1 MKTKHRLAFLVLSIL
16 IIGLISAHAD
26 TIQPMY
32 TAIVNNL
39 PGGGLEMINL
49 SDGKLYFQAGDSVYG
64 YEPDQSDPF
73 HAEYANPDKG
83 LKFAFILGDDL
94 YYNLWE
100 QATLT
105 PVNSLLGQD
114 EISLFPALVQNKA
127 LSSVQPFIQST
138 YEGKALTFMAAAVSR
153 QNGDL
158 FFLCRLDIDTGDFKY
173 IQVDELKSFTNTKN
187 GNTVYFNKAAD
198 SHGTLSILVNEL
210 EWNTMKS
217 NLIGTLPFSASGTV
231 YLESSESVVYI
242 DDKKVMMKSA
252 DQPAELLIDIG
263 DILNDPL
270 ACPDQRGFILQGTY
284 YIAPII
290 VGENQQII
298 QMNLNDLGR

>member
-1 MKTKHRLAFLVLSIL
+1 MCKHIMIMMIIMTIISPFSAF
-16 IIGLISAHAD
+16 AD
-26 TIQPMY
+26 P
-32 TAIVNNL
+32 IVNSL

-64 YEPDQSDPF
+64 YEPDQSYPF
-73 HAEYANPDKG
+73 HAEYTNPDKG

-114 EISLFPALVQNKA
+114 EISLLPVLVQNKA

-138 YEGKALTFMAAAVSR
+138 YQNKVLTFMAAAVSR

-158 FFLCRLDIDTGDFKY
+158 FFLCRLDIDTGEFKY
-173 IQVDELKSFTNTKN
+173 IEVDELKSFTSTKN
-187 GNTVYFNKAAD
+187 GNTIYFNKAAD
-198 SHGTLSILVNEL
+198 SRGELSILVNEL

-217 NLIGTLPFSASGTV
+217 SLIDTLPFSASGTV

-270 ACPDQRGFILQGTY
+270 AWPDQRGFILQGTY